1 MMTRGH
7 DPRANPALGKN
18 GWATTTTYILMTSR
32 KKKQKIPFKNIDG
45 LKLGRGQQTTIKH

>member
-7 DPRANPALGKN
+7 DPRANPALGEWM
-18 GWATTTTYILMTSR
+18 GYYYILMTSR

-45 LKLGRGQQTTIKH
+45 LKLGRGQTTIKH